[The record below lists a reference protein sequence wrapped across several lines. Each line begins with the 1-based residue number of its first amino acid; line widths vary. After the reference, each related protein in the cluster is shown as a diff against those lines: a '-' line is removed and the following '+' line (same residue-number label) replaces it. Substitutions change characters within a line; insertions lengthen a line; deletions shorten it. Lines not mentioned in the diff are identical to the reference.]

1 MTKQAHIYLHD
12 RLHSIKWEQLPLPK
26 DPPTI
31 RQLRKKLARYDLKV
45 SRVMKER
52 NARRSEA
59 ANRVREVIFSGD
71 YEAALKALKAFE
83 KQSF

>member
-1 MTKQAHIYLHD
+1 
-12 RLHSIKWEQLPLPK
+12 
-26 DPPTI
+26 
-31 RQLRKKLARYDLKV
+31 
-45 SRVMKER
+45 MKER